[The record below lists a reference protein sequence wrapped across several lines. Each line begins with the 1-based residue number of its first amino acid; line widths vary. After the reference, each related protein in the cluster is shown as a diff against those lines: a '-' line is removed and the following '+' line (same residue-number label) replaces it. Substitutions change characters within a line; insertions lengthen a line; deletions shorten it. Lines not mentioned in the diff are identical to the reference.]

1 MSGILHD
8 TFTIERVY
16 EKCRDHVWSRWS
28 DRAKKNRWMG
38 GGIERMEFAPGG
50 RERSVFRDAMGEHV
64 DETAYFDIV
73 EGRRIVMAYSMAMN
87 GRVHS
92 GSVATVTF
100 AVEGGGTRLTNV
112 EQITVLPP
120 SDGVPGRRH
129 GWTAL
134 LNALDGVL
142 EADLSPGWSR

>member
-73 EGRRIVMAYSMAMN
+73 EGRRIVMAY
-87 GRVHS
+87 
-92 GSVATVTF
+92 
-100 AVEGGGTRLTNV
+100 V
-112 EQITVLPP
+112 EQITVPPP

-142 EADLSPGWSR
+142 DADLSPGWSR

>member
-1 MSGILHD
+1 MTGILHD
-8 TFTIERVY
+8 IFTIERVY
-16 EKCRDHVWSRWS
+16 EKCRDHVWSGWS

-38 GGIERMEFAPGG
+38 GGIERMEFATGG
-50 RERSVFRDAMGEHV
+50 RERAVFRDAMGEHV
-64 DETAYFDIV
+64 NETTYFDIV
-73 EGRRIVMAYSMAMN
+73 ERQRIVLAYSMAMN

-92 GSVATVTF
+92 VSVATVAF
-100 AVEGGGTRLTNV
+100 ADEGGGTRLTYV

-134 LNALDGVL
+134 LEALDGAL
-142 EADLSPGWSR
+142 DAEMASARPH